1 MKILAFLAPRVP
13 RPASLIVLGCL
24 LSGLLLGCG
33 KKGPVRP
40 KLATVPEAPREV
52 TLEQQGRLLILGWS
66 LPVRNLDGS
75 TVEDLVGFR
84 IRRLAY
90 DSQEGCPTCRDP
102 QEVVAEIDLRYPD
115 PAQRFGSRFYWRDS
129 DIRQDMGYRYA
140 VTAETIGDL
149 EGPAALV
156 HRSVIPPPPAP
167 VGLQVVPGDAQIAL
181 EWGAPGLAPGQK
193 LLGYNL
199 YRRDA
204 RRPFPVI
211 PVNAKPLET
220 THLVDRGL
228 DNNRTYEYRVSGL
241 VQVGD
246 QVVESMATPGV
257 LATPQPRR

>member
-1 MKILAFLAPRVP
+1 MKVLASLAFRGP
-13 RPASLIVLGCL
+13 RPAALIVLGFL
-24 LSGLLLGCG
+24 LAGLLLGCG

-52 TLEQQGRLLILGWS
+52 TLQQQGRLLILGWS
-66 LPVRNLDGS
+66 LPLRNLDG
-75 TVEDLVGFR
+75 TNVEDLVGFR

-90 DSQEGCPTCRDP
+90 DAQEGCPTCRDP

-115 PAQRFGSRFYWRDS
+115 PAQRIGSRFYWRDS
-129 DIRQDMGYRYA
+129 DIRQDTGYRYA
-140 VTAETIGDL
+140 VTARTIGDL
-149 EGPAALV
+149 EGPPALV
-156 HRSVIPPPPAP
+156 HRSVIPPPPSP

-181 EWGAPGLAPGQK
+181 EWGVPELAPGQQ

-204 RRPFPVI
+204 RRPFPII
-211 PVNAKPLET
+211 PVNAEPLEA

-228 DNNRTYEYRVSGL
+228 DNSRAYEYRVSSL
-241 VQVGD
+241 VRVGD